1 MGAHLRLLLQ
11 RPLLVVGV
19 VLGLTAVKLLVMYAV
34 ARVARHGRGSAVSL
48 AIALSQGGEFAFVV
62 LGAAQA
68 AQVIPAEVG
77 DLLIVV
83 VSLSMVL
90 TPVLFIIR
98 DRWLKRAAARAPQR
112 PYDEIAGEEVRVII
126 AGFGRFGQI
135 VARLLRT
142 KHIPFTALEANMT
155 QVDFVRRFGN
165 KIYYG
170 DASRVDL
177 LRAAKADKADL
188 FVLAVDDPEA
198 SVRIA
203 EAVQQNFPKLRIVA
217 RARNRQHAY
226 ALMAL
231 GIDHVVRELFFSS
244 LNAARQVLED
254 LGLTTSEAREA
265 ARRFLEYD
273 EAMLVEQFKVRDDEQ
288 ALIATAKKSAQD
300 LEKLFEQDA
309 KARP

>member
-1 MGAHLRLLLQ
+1 M
-11 RPLLVVGV
+11 
-19 VLGLTAVKLLVMYAV
+19 
-34 ARVARHGRGSAVSL
+34 
-48 AIALSQGGEFAFVV
+48 
-62 LGAAQA
+62 
-68 AQVIPAEVG
+68 
-77 DLLIVV
+77 
-83 VSLSMVL
+83 
-90 TPVLFIIR
+90 
-98 DRWLKRAAARAPQR
+98 
-112 PYDEIAGEEVRVII
+112 RVII

-142 KHIPFTALEANMT
+142 KHIPFTALEASTT

-177 LRAAKADKADL
+177 LRAAKADKAEL

-203 EAVQQNFPKLRIVA
+203 KAVQQNFPRLKIVA

-254 LGLTTSEAREA
+254 LGLTTSDARET

-273 EAMLVEQFKVRDDEQ
+273 EAMLLEQFKVRDDEQ

-309 KARP
+309 RARP